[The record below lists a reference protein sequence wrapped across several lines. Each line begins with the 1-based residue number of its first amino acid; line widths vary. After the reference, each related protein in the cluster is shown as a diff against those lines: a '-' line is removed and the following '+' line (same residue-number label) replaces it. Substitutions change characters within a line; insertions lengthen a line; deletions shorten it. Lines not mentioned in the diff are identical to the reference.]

1 MKRDSQGSAICTQGR
16 ARVGLIAHE
25 RAARATMYQSMGDL
39 DSALHMHLDQVT
51 EQLVQTNGTG

>member
-1 MKRDSQGSAICTQGR
+1 MKRDSQGSAICTAQGR

-39 DSALHMHLDQVT
+39 DSALYMHPDQAT
-51 EQLVQTNGTG
+51 EQLVQ